1 MKLAAAKSPTRI
13 LLLEDAP
20 ADAALVEREL
30 RRADFDYVLKR
41 VETREAF
48 QAALAEFR
56 PDIVLSDYR
65 LPSFDGLSAL
75 EIVRREHPN
84 LPVIMVTGDLPDIK
98 AVDLLY
104 AGARDYVLKDRLA
117 RLVPAIHRVLS
128 GEEGED
134 ARKATEERL
143 RDALTQLNLFRAL
156 IDHSNDGIAVLD
168 RATLRFL
175 DANDR
180 FCSNLGYSCEELRA
194 LDVRAIN
201 PQSTAEFRA
210 AIMQDLLT
218 SGSARFETFH
228 RRKDGSEFPVD
239 VSSRLVELDRS
250 YIVSIVRDA
259 TERKRA
265 EAQLFEL
272 NRGLRML
279 SNGNRTV
286 LHAQTEEALMQDMCQ
301 VVVTHGGYPLCWLGL
316 VQDENR
322 RVKPVAIAGDA
333 KDYVGSLDA
342 TWDDELHGRGP
353 AGLAIR
359 SGETQ
364 IVGDIQTDLRML
376 PWRERAGQHGFASMI
391 SLPLREH
398 GRTIGVLLIYSAQAH
413 AFAAESVA
421 LLEEMAADLA
431 FGLVNLHTR
440 HERDEAV
447 KESSRYA
454 EKLRQSM
461 ECTLQAIS
469 ATVEMRDPY
478 TAGHQRRVAR
488 LAAAIG
494 RELGWDAERIHGLF
508 LAGIVHDLG
517 KIYVPAEILSKP
529 GRLTDL
535 EYGLIKIHPQTG
547 HEILKDIEFPW
558 PIAAVLLQHHERL
571 DGSGYPNGLKGN
583 EILPEAK
590 ILAVADTVEA
600 MWSHRPY
607 RPGLGLE
614 AGLDEIVRQRG
625 VKFDSD
631 AVDACVRLFRERGYV
646 IAEPA

>member
-1 MKLAAAKSPTRI
+1 MNLADVKSPTRI
-13 LLLEDAP
+13 LLLEDTP

-41 VETREAF
+41 VETRTAF
-48 QAALAEFR
+48 QSALEDFS

-65 LPSFDGLSAL
+65 LPGFDGLSAL
-75 EIVRREHPN
+75 EIVRREYPDV
-84 LPVIMVTGDLPDIK
+84 PVIMVTGDLPDIK

-128 GEEGED
+128 VAEGGR
-134 ARKATEERL
+134 ARKATEARL
-143 RDALTQLNLFRAL
+143 RDALDQLKLFRTL

-168 RATLRFL
+168 RTTLRFV

-194 LDVRAIN
+194 LDVRTIN
-201 PQSTAEFRA
+201 PRSTPEFQA
-210 AIMQDLLT
+210 AVMQDLLS

-259 TERKRA
+259 TERKRS
-265 EAQLFEL
+265 EAQLFQL
-272 NRGLRML
+272 NRGLRLL

-286 LHAQTEEALMQDMCQ
+286 LHAQTEAALMHDMCQ
-301 VVVTHGGYPLCWLGL
+301 VVVQHGDYPLCWLGL
-316 VQDENR
+316 AQEEHR
-322 RVKPVAIAGDA
+322 RVRPVAIAGDA
-333 KDYVGSLDA
+333 QDYVESVDA
-342 TWDDELHGRGP
+342 TWDDEPTGSGP
-353 AGLAIR
+353 AGLAVR
-359 SGETQ
+359 TGQTQ
-364 IVGDIQTDLRML
+364 IVGDIQTDPRMA
-376 PWRERAGQHGFASMI
+376 PWRELAGRHGFASVI
-391 SLPLREH
+391 ALPLREH
-398 GRTIGVLLIYSAQAH
+398 GRTTGVLLIYAAHAH
-413 AFAAESVA
+413 AFSAESVA

-447 KESSRYA
+447 KERARYA

-488 LAAAIG
+488 LAAAIA
-494 RELGWDAERIHGLF
+494 RELGWDSEPIHGLF

-547 HEILKDIEFPW
+547 YEILKDIEFPW

-571 DGSGYPNGLKGN
+571 DGSGYPNGLKGD

-625 VKFDSD
+625 VKFDPE

-646 IAEPA
+646 IAEPT